1 MKICRSSSFMN
12 VVRWRLAELWPLD
25 KGNFK
30 QFMVSMDSLNWNLR
44 CKYTMRIPRSRCIL
58 PLVTSFSRNSQFLL
72 VSVKPWVYL
81 RYKLCCQKW
90 HSRCSDTNLVW
101 NCDYLMIF
109 VDIFWTYV
117 IFCLLITTINW
128 LQKKTLVLFLQ
139 VKMLISWGEEPN
151 GQDMVTMQ
159 RMKTVSTLRT

>member
-1 MKICRSSSFMN
+1 
-12 VVRWRLAELWPLD
+12 
-25 KGNFK
+25 
-30 QFMVSMDSLNWNLR
+30 
-44 CKYTMRIPRSRCIL
+44 
-58 PLVTSFSRNSQFLL
+58 
-72 VSVKPWVYL
+72 
-81 RYKLCCQKW
+81 
-90 HSRCSDTNLVW
+90 
-101 NCDYLMIF
+101 MIF

-159 RMKTVSTLRT
+159 RMKTVSTLRTYTIP